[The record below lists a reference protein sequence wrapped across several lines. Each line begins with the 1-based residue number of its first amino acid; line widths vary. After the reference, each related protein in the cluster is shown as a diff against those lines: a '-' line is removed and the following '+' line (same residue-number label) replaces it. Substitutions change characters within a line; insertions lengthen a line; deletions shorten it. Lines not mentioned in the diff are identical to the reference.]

1 MHVEFGYASMLIM
14 ALSLISLISVSF
26 SLFSDALLLVK
37 NAFQNAGTDKFVGA
51 CAAYTVRIITQ
62 LNPSPD
68 VDDRYK

>member
-51 CAAYTVRIITQ
+51 LCSIYSSYYYTAKSK
-62 LNPSPD
+62 P
-68 VDDRYK
+68 